1 MQNKKQTRNKKSEW
15 GQLLFSQHCQVGYQ
29 HHSIMFHLKDSL
41 ERRCLESIVKSG
53 LAWLSEDDELM
64 TS

>member
-1 MQNKKQTRNKKSEW
+1 MCKNKKQTRNKKSEW

-29 HHSIMFHLKDSL
+29 HLKDSL

-64 TS
+64 KA